1 MAVFGDSAE
10 KLIPYLAHAIATH
23 TTWEVVFTVG
33 MASGT
38 YRPLLVL
45 SPLIAEAI
53 ARSGMS
59 KASLQHALFEQA
71 RIPAHQF
78 EKYLW
83 GWTNLVPGK
92 RSLNDWVRLGK
103 APKDFA
109 GNDPNRLVPVVT
121 RPEHIMIAVSGD
133 PLRSN
138 CHLLVHNG
146 MLGFPT
152 AKAIRLPRDWR
163 EKLRQAQG

>member
-1 MAVFGDSAE
+1 MFGDSAE
-10 KLIPYLAHAIATH
+10 KVLPYLGNALVTH
-23 TTWEVVFTVG
+23 SGWELIFTVG
-33 MASGT
+33 MATGT

-45 SPLIAEAI
+45 SPLIAETI
-53 ARSGMS
+53 AKTMT
-59 KASLQHALFEQA
+59 KQDVQNWLYENA
-71 RIPAHQF
+71 RMPAHLF

-92 RSLNDWVRLGK
+92 RTLNDWVRLGK
-103 APKDFA
+103 LPKAFA

-121 RPEHIMIAVSGD
+121 RPEHVMIAVSGD

-138 CHLLVHNG
+138 CYLFVHNG

-152 AKAIRLPRDWR
+152 TRTVKLPQQWR
-163 EKLRQAQG
+163 SKLRDAQM